1 MLDVLQRCWATTLL
15 QYVHLSAS
23 AYWSSCHFLLIS
35 MALKIGMNGEVI
47 RWWLVMKMLRSGNDY
62 QNGWFEQ
69 PSRRISISPK
79 VPWEDFDRWSVA
91 GGVFSVF
98 SRSFELAQLAPNVLI
113 LSEVG
118 DISDIPVVAIAAASA
133 ETGPDRMVP
142 GQQHMP
148 PMAGKQTPT
157 EMFNAHSAQGY
168 GT

>member
-1 MLDVLQRCWATTLL
+1 MGR
-15 QYVHLSAS
+15 
-23 AYWSSCHFLLIS
+23 F
-35 MALKIGMNGEVI
+35 
-47 RWWLVMKMLRSGNDY
+47 R
-62 QNGWFEQ
+62 Q
-69 PSRRISISPK
+69 P
-79 VPWEDFDRWSVA
+79 SVA
-91 GGVFSVF
+91 GGVF

-118 DISDIPVVAIAAASA
+118 DISDIPVVAIAAAASA

-142 GQQHMP
+142 GQQHIP